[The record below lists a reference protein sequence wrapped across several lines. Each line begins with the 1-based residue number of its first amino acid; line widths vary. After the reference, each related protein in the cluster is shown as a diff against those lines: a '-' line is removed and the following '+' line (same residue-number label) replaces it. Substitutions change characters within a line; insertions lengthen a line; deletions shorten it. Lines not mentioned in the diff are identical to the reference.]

1 MTLRLNLTLADKH
14 VNNMFEAH
22 GQDGTWTYFI
32 WTGNKILNSL
42 LLKLD
47 SDSVVNIIQMTECGM
62 SVTIVIDSSRE

>member
-1 MTLRLNLTLADKH
+1 MDKMELGH
-14 VNNMFEAH
+14 IL
-22 GQDGTWTYFI
+22 WTS
-32 WTGNKILNSL
+32 NQILKSL